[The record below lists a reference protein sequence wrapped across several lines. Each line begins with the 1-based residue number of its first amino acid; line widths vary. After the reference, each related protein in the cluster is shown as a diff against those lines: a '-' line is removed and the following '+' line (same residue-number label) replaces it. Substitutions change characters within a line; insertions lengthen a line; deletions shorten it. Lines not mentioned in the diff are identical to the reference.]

1 MLSQYPAIAERVRE
15 EVLSRLR
22 GDKQPTPEDVKEMK
36 YLRAFINEVLRL
48 YPPVP
53 YDSRCV

>member
-1 MLSQYPAIAERVRE
+1 VRH
-15 EVLSRLR
+15 EVLSKLGKDR
-22 GDKQPTPEDVKEMK
+22 QPSAEDVKEMK

-53 YDSRCV
+53 YDSR